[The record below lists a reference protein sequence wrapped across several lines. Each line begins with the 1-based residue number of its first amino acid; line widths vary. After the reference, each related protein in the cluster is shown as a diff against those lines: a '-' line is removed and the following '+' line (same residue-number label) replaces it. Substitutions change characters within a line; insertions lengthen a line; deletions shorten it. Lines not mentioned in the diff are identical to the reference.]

1 MIITGKRYGMMQIRA
16 ALVQVIS
23 SFELTPADIPYKVKT
38 NPYGVILAPK
48 DGLSVK
54 FVPR

>member
-1 MIITGKRYGMMQIRA
+1 MMQIRA
-16 ALVQVIS
+16 AMVQLIS
-23 SFELTPADIPYKVKT
+23 AYELKPADIPYNVET
-38 NPYGVILAPK
+38 DPYSVILAPK

>member
-1 MIITGKRYGMMQIRA
+1 MMQIRA
-16 ALVQVIS
+16 SLAQL
-23 SFELTPADIPYKVKT
+23 LLKYKVEPAVPYNVKT
-38 NPYGVILAPK
+38 DPYAVIMSPK